1 MTELCHEVRACEG
14 CEDVGGVAAG
24 VELAP
29 PQPRGVVAHAAA
41 GPRPRAAASLLAPAV
56 VVHLAAA
63 LLRTRDTLLR
73 HVTRDSNA
81 AHLPA
86 ADPAAPREDHGVALE
101 AGALRIL
108 AVAEHPCSVE

>member
-73 HVTRDSNA
+73 HVTRDSNEPTSLQLTP
-81 AHLPA
+81 LP
-86 ADPAAPREDHGVALE
+86 PVKIMGSPSRPV
-101 AGALRIL
+101 
-108 AVAEHPCSVE
+108 PCEYSP